1 MLASAYSSSTD
12 SANPDPHPSDR
23 AVTTT
28 FSLVTR
34 GGHPDFLDLPWSEPL
49 VDWDHPRI
57 VPMARGMSRHVV
69 RFVGYD
75 DRVYALK
82 ETTEQLADREF
93 RALRTLAEA
102 DLPVVE
108 AVGVVRERHT
118 ADGSELGAVLITRF
132 LDFSLPYH
140 HLFSLDPGPALRPL
154 LVDAGVLL
162 LVRLHLDGVFWG
174 DCSLSNVLFRR
185 DAGALMAYLVDAET
199 VELHSPPLGD
209 RLRAYDVEIAVEN
222 VAGGV
227 IDLQAGG
234 LLREDLDP
242 LELIGEME
250 SRYEALW
257 GELTRAD
264 ELDAGERHR
273 IEDRIRRLNEL
284 GFDVEE
290 LAVEATAGGS
300 HLRIRPVVVEEG
312 HHSRELQRRIGLRV
326 QENQARRLLN
336 DIAAFRA
343 WHEGSTGQAMSEPVA
358 AARWMADVY
367 EPMVAQVPEEL
378 RGRLEAAELFHE
390 LLQHRWF
397 LSEAEGREVTNEEAL
412 ASLVSAVLPFRP
424 EERTILAGDANH
436 PDT

>member
-1 MLASAYSSSTD
+1 
-12 SANPDPHPSDR
+12 
-23 AVTTT
+23 VTTT

-49 VDWDHPRI
+49 IGWDHHRI
-57 VPMARGMSRHVV
+57 VPMAHGLSRHVV

-82 ETTEQLADREF
+82 ETTEELANREF
-93 RALRTLAEA
+93 RALRTMAEA
-102 DLPVVE
+102 ELPAVE
-108 AVGVVRERHT
+108 AVGVVRERHD
-118 ADGSELGAVLITRF
+118 AVGDALEAVLITRF

-140 HLFSLDPGPALRPL
+140 YLFSLDPGPALRPH
-154 LVDAGVLL
+154 LVDAGALL

-199 VELHSPPLGD
+199 AELHPPPLGD
-209 RLRAYDVEIAVEN
+209 GLRVHDVEIALEN

-227 IDLQAGG
+227 YDLQAGG
-234 LLREDLDP
+234 LLPAELDP
-242 LELIGEME
+242 LDLLTELE
-250 SRYEALW
+250 SRYQALW
-257 GELTRAD
+257 SELTRAD

-300 HLRIRPVVVEEG
+300 RLRIRPVVVEEG
-312 HHSRELQRRIGLRV
+312 HHSRELQRRTGLRV

-343 WHEGSTGQAMSEPVA
+343 WYERDSGKPMPEAVA
-358 AARWMADVY
+358 AARWIADVY
-367 EPMVAQVPEEL
+367 EPIVAQVPPEL
-378 RGRLEAAELFHE
+378 RQRRDAPELFHE
-390 LLQHRWF
+390 LLEHRWY
-397 LSEAEGREVTNEEAL
+397 LSEDQGREVTNEEAL
-412 ASLVSAVLPFRP
+412 ASLLTSVLPYRP
-424 EERTILAGDANH
+424 DERTILAVPPPAGEAG
-436 PDT
+436 P